1 MGLSV
6 TFVSGLRRSG
16 KSAVIQAMV
25 DRLYKRPPHYIR
37 LVQAGSGKSPAK
49 AKPDKKHE
57 ECRVAS
63 ARWLEYHEDRI
74 FEILPEA
81 LNVIHKEDRF
91 GAVVIEGDADAM
103 LRCAYP
109 YDHRVFVMPQPA
121 SVQEVFRD
129 PKEAAK
135 ELRRALDD
143 TAAFAS
149 EIFGLL
155 AQPQDDPP
163 EPHEDRPELSGTHM
177 RGFLYSPLGDELAT
191 RIQLQ
196 QPYHGLVESDII
208 VVNTA
213 IGEET
218 ASTSECL
225 RRIDRLL
232 TRLSGL
238 TDRRGEMFACDPW
251 KHEGKDCAR
260 LSEALKRVC
269 GAGK

>member
-25 DRLYKRPPHYIR
+25 DRLYKKPPHYVR
-37 LVQAGSGKSPAK
+37 LVQTGSDK
-49 AKPDKKHE
+49 APVKANPEKKK

-63 ARWLEYHEDRI
+63 ARWLEVHEDRV
-74 FEILPEA
+74 FEILPETLTA
-81 LNVIHKEDRF
+81 IHKEDRY
-91 GAVVIEGDADAM
+91 GAVVIEGDADPM

-121 SVQEVFRD
+121 SIREVFRD
-129 PKEAAK
+129 PKEAAR

-143 TAAFAS
+143 TTAFAS

-155 AQPQDDPP
+155 SQPQVDPP
-163 EPHEDRPELSGTHM
+163 EPREERPELSGTHM

-196 QPYHGLVESDII
+196 PPYHGLVESDVI

-213 IGEET
+213 IGESTPET
-218 ASTSECL
+218 PDCL
-225 RRIDRLL
+225 RRIDGLL
-232 TRLSGL
+232 ARLSGL
-238 TDRRGEMFACDPW
+238 TDRRGELFACDPW
-251 KHEGKDCAR
+251 KQEGKDCTR
-260 LSEALKRVC
+260 LCEALKRICV
-269 GAGK
+269 AGK